1 MKKVSELI
9 VCKDNYNSYE
19 EFQNAIRDAIMV
31 LLNNGYIMTIRYDAN
46 EKEMGIVVI
55 EYDHGEEELS
65 EYRPHWLSWSEYES
79 ILWDDEREDDI
90 K

>member
-55 EYDHGEEELS
+55 EYDSNEAELS
-65 EYRPHWLSWSEYES
+65 EYHPHWLSWYEYDR
-79 ILWDDEREDDI
+79 IVWDEDVEDDI

>member
-9 VCKDNYNSYE
+9 VCKDNYSSYE

-46 EKEMGIVVI
+46 EKEMGIVLI
-55 EYDHGEEELS
+55 EYDTNEEGLS
-65 EYRPHWLSWSEYES
+65 EYRPHWLSWSEYDR
-79 ILWDDEREDDI
+79 IVWDEDVEDDI

>member
-1 MKKVSELI
+1 MKKASELI

-55 EYDHGEEELS
+55 EYDSNEVELS
-65 EYRPHWLSWSEYES
+65 EYHPHWLSWSEYNR
-79 ILWDDEREDDI
+79 IVWDEDVEDDI